1 VEDGACGAAITN
13 VPPSSRLKSK
23 QRNVI
28 RVLDTR
34 MTLCCSVRQRSLQ
47 IQAATGAMIFSC
59 FLRPV
64 QPLLVLGKA
73 PAMVTIRDV
82 ARESGFSSTTVSIV
96 LNNAPLAR
104 YIPAVTKKRIERA
117 AQKLG
122 YRPNQ
127 FARSL
132 RSKRSHTVGVMVFDM
147 TDPFCTLIL
156 RGIENTLYQSSY
168 LPILTDVHNEGSRFE
183 RYLELLLDRR
193 IEALIVVANWLFL
206 DINLLGDLEKSSIPT
221 AMIGCELKTDS
232 ISSVIVDNEVGG
244 HLALE
249 HLHVLGHRKV
259 AFIRGPKSLTD
270 SSPRWRGIR
279 NCAKQCGL
287 ELDARLILDMPES
300 RDPLSSFESGY
311 KLTEE
316 LLRQKRTFTAMLA
329 FDDMSAFGAIR
340 ALSKAGIRVPE
351 QCSVIGFDDVATSAI
366 YTPSLTTVRQPMEA
380 MGASAVGIVVDGINA
395 VLEKR
400 EITATHRKVA
410 PELVVRDSTRS
421 VG

>member
-1 VEDGACGAAITN
+1 
-13 VPPSSRLKSK
+13 
-23 QRNVI
+23 
-28 RVLDTR
+28 
-34 MTLCCSVRQRSLQ
+34 
-47 IQAATGAMIFSC
+47 
-59 FLRPV
+59 
-64 QPLLVLGKA
+64 
-73 PAMVTIRDV
+73 MVTIRDV
-82 ARESGFSSTTVSIV
+82 AKESGFSSTTVSIV

-104 YIPAVTKKRIERA
+104 YIPADTKKKILRA
-117 AQKLG
+117 TKRLG

-156 RGIENTLYQSSY
+156 RGIENTLYQASY

-183 RYLELLLDRR
+183 RYLEMLLDRR
-193 IEALIVVANWLFL
+193 IEALIVIANWVFL
-206 DINLLGDLEKSSIPT
+206 DINLLADLEKSSIPT

-249 HLHVLGHRKV
+249 HLYSLGHRKI
-259 AFIRGPKSLTD
+259 AIIRGPKALTD
-270 SSPRWRGIR
+270 SAPRWRGIR
-279 NCAKQCGL
+279 GFAKESGL
-287 ELDARLILDMPES
+287 ELDSRLIVEMPES
-300 RDPLSSFESGY
+300 RDPISSFESGY

-316 LLRQKRTFTAMLA
+316 LLRQKRQFSALLA

-340 ALSKAGIRVPE
+340 ALNRAGIHVPE

-366 YTPSLTTVRQPMEA
+366 YAPSLTTVRQPMET
-380 MGASAVGIVVDGINA
+380 MGASAVSVVLDGINA

-400 EITATHRKVA
+400 ELTPTHRKVA
-410 PELVVRDSTRS
+410 PELVVRESTRR
-421 VG
+421 VV